1 MTIDPIF
8 STILQQHIDAINA
21 NNRKKSIELNADEI
35 QIMID
40 VLEEYHRE
48 VKSLDAL
55 QFQPSDTSATV
66 SNLLKKLIKL

>member
-1 MTIDPIF
+1 MNIDPIF
-8 STILQQHIDAINA
+8 SNILKQHIDAINA
-21 NNRKKSIELNADEI
+21 NNRKKSIELTADET

-40 VLEEYHRE
+40 VLEDYLRE

-66 SNLLKKLIKL
+66 SKLLKKLIKL